1 MYVNVMFDSP
11 IVLPSATCRTIRLFI
26 VRLEVL
32 ILCFEDSHSDCCLPI
47 CQSAFNISSMALLFY
62 VFVTVRFY
70 CISIN
75 LEIYCLYCIYCI
87 YYIYCIHSTVSTT
100 VNWSIHLSID
110 RSIYL
115 SMFISFYPSIHP
127 SILWATRHWKTQC
140 FATCLRFRARWSS
153 FFLPSLLWLFLLSDL
168 LSTGSSSFTVLTTVA
183 ASVHKS
189 EIWLLNFLRL
199 YWWFIVK
206 LYSILHLYTLYI
218 PNYCWLTSPHF
229 PTMYITWRFTLV
241 HATQLEY
248 SPATHVPWPKVRLY
262 HHKCGWSSIHSWE
275 FKLYSISL
283 RSIPNYGMDDH

>member
-110 RSIYL
+110 LSIYL
-115 SMFISFYPSIHP
+115 CLFLSIHP
-127 SILWATRHWKTQC
+127 SIHTLSHKTLEN
-140 FATCLRFRARWSS
+140 TMFRNLSSFSRTLIFFLLALSSLTLSLVWSS
-153 FFLPSLLWLFLLSDL
+153 FYWLLFFHCSHDCCCICPQVGNLTSKLPSIILVVYCK
-168 LSTGSSSFTVLTTVA
+168 TIQYFTFV
-183 ASVHKS
+183 
-189 EIWLLNFLRL
+189 
-199 YWWFIVK
+199 YP
-206 LYSILHLYTLYI
+206 LYTQLLLVNFPPFPYHVY
-218 PNYCWLTSPHF
+218 NLTIHTCICNP
-229 PTMYITWRFTLV
+229 
-241 HATQLEY
+241 
-248 SPATHVPWPKVRLY
+248 VR
-262 HHKCGWSSIHSWE
+262 I
-275 FKLYSISL
+275 
-283 RSIPNYGMDDH
+283 

>member
-62 VFVTVRFY
+62 VFVTLRFY

-110 RSIYL
+110 LSIYL

-127 SILWATRHWKTQC
+127 YFEPQDIGKHNVSQLVFL
-140 FATCLRFRARWSS
+140 FAHV
-153 FFLPSLLWLFLLSDL
+153 DL
-168 LSTGSSSFTVLTTVA
+168 LSSCPLFSDSFSCL
-183 ASVHKS
+183 
-189 EIWLLNFLRL
+189 IFFLLAPLLSLFSRL
-199 YWWFIVK
+199 
-206 LYSILHLYTLYI
+206 LLHLS
-218 PNYCWLTSPHF
+218 TSRKF
-229 PTMYITWRFTLV
+229 DF
-241 HATQLEY
+241 
-248 SPATHVPWPKVRLY
+248 
-262 HHKCGWSSIHSWE
+262 
-275 FKLYSISL
+275 
-283 RSIPNYGMDDH
+283 